1 MTVKKMIELRH
12 LKEWTKVDTAKML
25 EIHVKRYDRIERGI
39 NNPNKIERK
48 RMNALLEKYDNRR
61 TPEYRKLKSEVVKTI
76 LHRMDRKVEN
86 WKDLDEDDNDLN
98 ALREVF
104 GIPR

>member
-1 MTVKKMIELRH
+1 MTVKKIIELRH

-25 EIHVKRYDRIERGI
+25 EIHVKRYDRIERGV
-39 NNPNKIERK
+39 NKPNKIERK
-48 RMNALLEKYDNRR
+48 RMNSLLEKYDNRR
-61 TPEYRKLKSEVVKTI
+61 TPEYRKLKSELVKTI

-86 WKDLDEDDNDLN
+86 WTDLDEDDNDLN
-98 ALREVF
+98 ALRDVF